1 MNSENSTSC
10 RLRTSLGGTWMDLS
24 QQAGST
30 ITLIIRNICT
40 DVNQVV
46 YLLASYAGKLQDS
59 PLQCFDGRSWSCRSL
74 LPQDVQRSVVAYL
87 LS

>member
-46 YLLASYAGKLQDS
+46 YLGFVCWKASRF
-59 PLQCFDGRSWSCRSL
+59 PLQCLDGRSWSCRSL
-74 LPQDVQRSVVAYL
+74 LPQDVQRSVVVYL

>member
-46 YLLASYAGKLQDS
+46 YLGFVCWKASRFPFAMLRWQKLVMS
-59 PLQCFDGRSWSCRSL
+59 FSST
-74 LPQDVQRSVVAYL
+74 QDVQRSVVVYL